1 MGLAL
6 RGELLPLVGI
16 LAGAILGGA
25 AYGVSRA
32 LLPGQLAMG
41 ATLVGL
47 AAGLGARIVGAI
59 GSPPQLRVLVFAS
72 LFALL
77 IGEYAAYALV
87 ATEPAFQGFAVHL
100 LNDGVWLVFTIL
112 FLVGG
117 IFLGVRLLV
126 GGDPLAQVVEHAGDA
141 LSAGASGTQC
151 PRCDSLQT
159 VRDARS
165 HELECAQCGHVFRVG

>member
-1 MGLAL
+1 LKDEI
-6 RGELLPLVGI
+6 RPLLGI

-41 ATLVGL
+41 AALVGV
-47 AAGLGARIVGAI
+47 AAGLGARLAGAI

-77 IGEYAAYALV
+77 IGEYAAYAAEAV
-87 ATEPAFQGFAVHL
+87 SPAFEGFAVHL
-100 LNDGVWLVFTIL
+100 LSDGVWLLFTIL
-112 FLVGG
+112 FLVSG

-126 GGDPLAQVVEHAGDA
+126 GGDPMAQLAEHGDA
-141 LSAGASGTQC
+141 LTAGASGTQC

-159 VRDARS
+159 IRDKRS
-165 HELECAQCGHVFRVG
+165 HELECASCGHHFRVE